1 MGKVLQVIF
10 DGTRPIS
17 SWDRDVFLLSTI
29 IFLRVSS
36 IKTEVLTNYI
46 SDVSN
51 MLNS

>member
-10 DGTRPIS
+10 HGTIS